1 MRIRNL
7 QGMRIKIEEE
17 EGRGGEQEEP
27 IDLSSGRREK
37 TLPQVPCDQ
46 IKFHRDF
53 FFLNFLVSLKR
64 CAHP

>member
-37 TLPQVPCDQ
+37 TLPQVPFDP
-46 IKFHRDF
+46 IRFHSIYIPEI
-53 FFLNFLVSLKR
+53 LACHWSIYVT
-64 CAHP
+64 